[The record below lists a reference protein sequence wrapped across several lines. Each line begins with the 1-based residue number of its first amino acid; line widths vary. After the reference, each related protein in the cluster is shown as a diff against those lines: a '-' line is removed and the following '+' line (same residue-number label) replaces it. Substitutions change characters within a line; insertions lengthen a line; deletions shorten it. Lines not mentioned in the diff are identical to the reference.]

1 MCDTYVSLQSNSK
14 DKVVIFGKN
23 SDRLGNEAQLITYA
37 PRMKHSKGDELKCT
51 HISIP
56 QVTETSAVLLSQ
68 PWWMWGA
75 EMGANEHGVAIGNE
89 AVPSKE
95 PLNEI
100 GLIGM
105 DLLRLGLERGKTA
118 KESLNVI
125 IELLEKH
132 GQGGRHNLK
141 GLNYHNSMII
151 ADYEKAY
158 VLETAGDWWIVEIV
172 KEYRSI
178 SNNLSIRGKGDLR
191 RSGIIHHA
199 IEKKY
204 CKDDDD
210 FDFKMTFTPSLLPD
224 KFPLNTRDGCSLNQL
239 AKNAGNVTIPMMM
252 GFLREHEVG
261 ICLHKKS
268 TQSVGS
274 QVSHLRNKGKKSIH
288 WFTGST
294 IPCLSFYKPY
304 IFPIEEQNVHEAKAY
319 PEVDLEWYWSQHS
332 EFIIPFKKPPRK
344 EIPGR
349 KDFQKK
355 QKVIEFNL
363 ISQMNDLISKENE
376 TTEEDFINQLKMINL
391 QVWEKAY
398 EMIR

>member
-14 DKVVIFGKN
+14 DKAVIFGKN

-68 PWWMWGA
+68 PWWMWGS

-158 VLETAGDWWIVEIV
+158 VL
-172 KEYRSI
+172 
-178 SNNLSIRGKGDLR
+178 
-191 RSGIIHHA
+191 
-199 IEKKY
+199 
-204 CKDDDD
+204 
-210 FDFKMTFTPSLLPD
+210 
-224 KFPLNTRDGCSLNQL
+224 
-239 AKNAGNVTIPMMM
+239 
-252 GFLREHEVG
+252 
-261 ICLHKKS
+261 
-268 TQSVGS
+268 
-274 QVSHLRNKGKKSIH
+274 
-288 WFTGST
+288 
-294 IPCLSFYKPY
+294 
-304 IFPIEEQNVHEAKAY
+304 
-319 PEVDLEWYWSQHS
+319 
-332 EFIIPFKKPPRK
+332 
-344 EIPGR
+344 
-349 KDFQKK
+349 
-355 QKVIEFNL
+355 
-363 ISQMNDLISKENE
+363 
-376 TTEEDFINQLKMINL
+376 
-391 QVWEKAY
+391 
-398 EMIR
+398 